1 MAEKVAMINVE
12 LDKPCRECGKMGAC
26 QNGLCMTC
34 TGKHITGK
42 LQWKIGDKTMKACI
56 DTLQSLLW
64 EHHAEINRAYT
75 LNPGELVIN
84 LKLKIGITDRGT
96 NEVEGGIAFVI
107 EKLKDDT
114 DAVTVDEKQEDL
126 FR

>member
-1 MAEKVAMINVE
+1 MAANVINIDM
-12 LDKPCRECGKMGAC
+12 DKPCNICGK
-26 QNGLCMTC
+26 
-34 TGKHITGK
+34 TGSTAQGGICLECAGK
-42 LQWKIGDKTMKACI
+42 RISEQLRWKIGEKTMRACL

-114 DAVTVDEKQEDL
+114 DAVTVDEKQEEL